1 VVASASA
8 AELTDLRYFDQP
20 LGEDTMAK
28 DKRRGNREQ
37 KKPKKDKPKAIAA
50 APSTK
55 GFQPEAAIARSK
67 KR

>member
-1 VVASASA
+1 
-8 AELTDLRYFDQP
+8 
-20 LGEDTMAK
+20 MAK

-37 KKPKKDKPKAIAA
+37 KKPKKDKPKVIAA

-55 GFQPEAAIARSK
+55 GFQPDDAMTGSK

>member
-1 VVASASA
+1 
-8 AELTDLRYFDQP
+8 
-20 LGEDTMAK
+20 MAK

-55 GFQPEAAIARSK
+55 AFQPEAAIARSK